1 MRTCLALL
9 AMLSGAGVA
18 QAGGDTPA
26 PAAAPPA
33 AAAPMAAPPAAKV
46 DTRSPGERLYARHCL
61 PCHQSDGYGVP
72 DMQPA
77 ITGGQWVKGDP
88 KALALFVMTGGFGS
102 AARKD
107 SANGNVMPEFRELP
121 DADLAEILT
130 FIRAKFGGGG
140 SAVSAADVTAA
151 RADLPK

>member
-1 MRTCLALL
+1 MRSTFALL
-9 AMLSGAGVA
+9 AMLSGTMGA
-18 QAGGDTPA
+18 QADDAPAAPA
-26 PAAAPPA
+26 PAAAAPA
-33 AAAPMAAPPAAKV
+33 VKA

-77 ITGGQWVKGDP
+77 ITGGTWVKGDP

-107 SANGNVMPEFRELP
+107 SANSNVMPEFRQLP
-121 DADLAEILT
+121 DADLAAILT

-140 SAVSAADVTAA
+140 SPVSAADVTAA
-151 RADLPK
+151 RADLPN